1 MTSSHLINYKGGNMY
16 LENFKSLREA
26 KGLSLQNI
34 ADQLNLTKQCLH
46 TWEKS
51 RVIPNKYA
59 PEICSILGIS
69 LEDQEFYHPNCI
81 VKFRKSLNMSRA
93 AFAALLEVSD
103 STLSRWE
110 RGAMELSQKNTIL
123 LHQLYKKLSSD
134 FKSPQE

>member
-1 MTSSHLINYKGGNMY
+1 MY
-16 LENFKSLREA
+16 LENFKSLREV

-93 AFAALLEVSD
+93 AFAALLE
-103 STLSRWE
+103 
-110 RGAMELSQKNTIL
+110 LSQKNTIL
-123 LHQLYKKLSSD
+123 LHELYKKLSSD